1 MKEFKLRFT
10 ADVADIEAQ
19 FKGAASELKKFAAG
33 VASAENQLEALQQT
47 GAYLAQMDKQ
57 LSELKKKYPDIF
69 NKIFGNVDAQ
79 VKAALEPLM
88 KSPKLVSKAVN
99 MIGNQLSGIS
109 TGKLDATNTEMK
121 KLGETVQTLAK
132 TMGMQADLD
141 FLNGTDKARLKAQK
155 LIDVLANLSVA
166 YYKLD
171 KASDRTDIGKITARE
186 DAANAKA
193 SKATKTKATK
203 DKSVNKPAMAY
214 DDLYKLVQESK
225 ELSKKIDEG
234 DDSAFDSLDKKIN
247 KIAKAFKL
255 SEDGIAQLDM
265 MLQDTD
271 QTVEETMGKLQKLL
285 GEKFPQQVQTSD
297 LESGFDKIEDSA
309 ENTTQKMKE
318 AADAARLKAEEDEKA
333 RLSAEAEAKASQ
345 EAADA
350 AERKAQAEER
360 ARDAAI
366 KLDEASK
373 NQSKR
378 TENALFYDSKT
389 GKSSDVIT
397 GENNNVSFNW
407 SKYKNLQ
414 YDTEMHS
421 HPFDV
426 AAPSVEDFDVWINNF
441 NDFKKFAI
449 RANKEIL
456 SLDFSSLDSD
466 GLKGIRDK
474 YAEMV
479 SNIEKEFMA
488 NKPDNI
494 LEPGAYEKW
503 QNDFQAAMK
512 NALTG
517 IISPD
522 MFSTIDFQKVVEPI
536 KNSKISIPLAE
547 EYKNATEEVRNLVNE
562 LAKLDD
568 LDETD
573 EIAAKWNRLAEI
585 APNVYKSMRGDEW
598 EQLKQQILEVTSV
611 AENAK
616 TVIGSEGT
624 GIPIED
630 SGAEKEKEIAQEL
643 ITLKE
648 KLNSIPTNPV
658 DATELDIA
666 QKEVKS
672 LQEEVLRLEGALDSW
687 KSGYYDMQESLDRSV
702 PISELDNMTPNDV
715 VDSYRS
721 KIEQLSNEVA
731 DLTNKLAQAQ
741 STSETGVDNS
751 AEVAMYEALKQKLIE
766 VTAEIN
772 AKTEAFKNEGTVVD
786 TSVGAE
792 IEKLEELRKK
802 IENISNLVTSIGEV
816 NIVTNTDQSKPTP
829 LEGEPLKGEQTSIN
843 IDGTIRG
850 AKEHAAAEEQVNDA
864 LDNQITKKKE
874 LKTLD
879 SNKEKLSKSI
889 QDFQSKLNMDFVS
902 QDSVQKLDSMKQ
914 RLDAVTNGD
923 ELNAWKQDWNN
934 VSKSIG
940 QAAKEQ
946 EGLALSSQK
955 TKLSGMKKS
964 ITDAYKGA
972 AIDIDKATDEQKV
985 FAQSYDELSSKL
997 TFYAKN
1003 RRVLSNDEMAAL
1015 EKEAKAIKEKANAY
1029 AKQADEQKK
1038 AENAYGTKEI
1048 KTAQSKKEKI
1058 TGVATSDKFS
1068 DSQKVTSKLAD
1079 MNAAYDALIAK
1090 QKEFKPGQETE
1101 DDRIAFQKLAN
1112 DFNKAYQELSE
1123 LINESERL
1131 SKNSNWSKSLNPDFD
1146 ISTYDGM
1153 RSALED
1159 AVRSTEIG
1167 KVKIDDFN
1175 FSLRQLDYSVQN
1187 QDGSWSHFTAKLNA
1201 TGTEIVGVNAKLK
1214 QTDNIFKRLFSGA
1227 SNKFMQALTRFTGF
1241 DAFYKGINE
1250 VRKGIQYVK
1259 EIDLALTELKKVTD
1273 ETEDT
1278 YANFLQTA
1286 SKTSAVIGSTIADF
1300 TNATADFARLGYS
1313 ISEATELAKAA
1324 SVYKNVGD
1332 GIDSVEQATE
1342 SIISTMKAFGIEADN
1357 SMAIVDKFNEVGK

>member
-1 MKEFKLRFT
+1 
-10 ADVADIEAQ
+10 
-19 FKGAASELKKFAAG
+19 
-33 VASAENQLEALQQT
+33 
-47 GAYLAQMDKQ
+47 
-57 LSELKKKYPDIF
+57 
-69 NKIFGNVDAQ
+69 
-79 VKAALEPLM
+79 
-88 KSPKLVSKAVN
+88 
-99 MIGNQLSGIS
+99 
-109 TGKLDATNTEMK
+109 
-121 KLGETVQTLAK
+121 
-132 TMGMQADLD
+132 
-141 FLNGTDKARLKAQK
+141 
-155 LIDVLANLSVA
+155 
-166 YYKLD
+166 
-171 KASDRTDIGKITARE
+171 
-186 DAANAKA
+186 
-193 SKATKTKATK
+193 
-203 DKSVNKPAMAY
+203 
-214 DDLYKLVQESK
+214 
-225 ELSKKIDEG
+225 
-234 DDSAFDSLDKKIN
+234 
-247 KIAKAFKL
+247 
-255 SEDGIAQLDM
+255 
-265 MLQDTD
+265 
-271 QTVEETMGKLQKLL
+271 
-285 GEKFPQQVQTSD
+285 
-297 LESGFDKIEDSA
+297 
-309 ENTTQKMKE
+309 
-318 AADAARLKAEEDEKA
+318 
-333 RLSAEAEAKASQ
+333 
-345 EAADA
+345 
-350 AERKAQAEER
+350 
-360 ARDAAI
+360 
-366 KLDEASK
+366 
-373 NQSKR
+373 
-378 TENALFYDSKT
+378 
-389 GKSSDVIT
+389 
-397 GENNNVSFNW
+397 
-407 SKYKNLQ
+407 
-414 YDTEMHS
+414 
-421 HPFDV
+421 
-426 AAPSVEDFDVWINNF
+426 
-441 NDFKKFAI
+441 
-449 RANKEIL
+449 
-456 SLDFSSLDSD
+456 
-466 GLKGIRDK
+466 
-474 YAEMV
+474 
-479 SNIEKEFMA
+479 
-488 NKPDNI
+488 
-494 LEPGAYEKW
+494 
-503 QNDFQAAMK
+503 
-512 NALTG
+512 
-517 IISPD
+517 
-522 MFSTIDFQKVVEPI
+522 
-536 KNSKISIPLAE
+536 
-547 EYKNATEEVRNLVNE
+547 
-562 LAKLDD
+562 
-568 LDETD
+568 
-573 EIAAKWNRLAEI
+573 
-585 APNVYKSMRGDEW
+585 
-598 EQLKQQILEVTSV
+598 
-611 AENAK
+611 
-616 TVIGSEGT
+616 
-624 GIPIED
+624 
-630 SGAEKEKEIAQEL
+630 
-643 ITLKE
+643 
-648 KLNSIPTNPV
+648 
-658 DATELDIA
+658 
-666 QKEVKS
+666 
-672 LQEEVLRLEGALDSW
+672 
-687 KSGYYDMQESLDRSV
+687 
-702 PISELDNMTPNDV
+702 MTPNDV

-786 TSVGAE
+786 TSVGVE

-816 NIVTNTDQSKPTP
+816 NIVTNTDQSKATP

-902 QDSVQKLDSMKQ
+902 QDSVQKLDSIKQ

-934 VSKSIG
+934 VSKSIS

-955 TKLSGMKKS
+955 TKLSGIKKS

-1278 YANFLQTA
+1278 YENFLKTA
-1286 SKTSAVIGSTIADF
+1286 SKTSAVIGSTVADF
-1300 TNATADFARLGYS
+1300 TNATADFARLN
-1313 ISEATELAKAA
+1313 I
-1324 SVYKNVGD
+1324 
-1332 GIDSVEQATE
+1332 
-1342 SIISTMKAFGIEADN
+1342 
-1357 SMAIVDKFNEVGK
+1357 